1 MGYVVEKEG
10 LYHIPRGHR
19 SKCELENGN
28 RVGVKKAILNS
39 KKGLQ
44 TYPVLVARQS
54 ENQWWPTFQQWRCGS
69 VSEICVSQ
77 YRKRKRTRAI
87 AVWNARTCT
96 RNRRILVTPV
106 PLQQSINPI
115 NYHP

>member
-1 MGYVVEKEG
+1 MGCVVEKEG
-10 LYHIPRGHR
+10 LYHIPGTHR
-19 SKCELENGN
+19 PKRELENGN

-77 YRKRKRTRAI
+77 YRKRKRTRQEQG
-87 AVWNARTCT
+87 WNKLTGT
-96 RNRRILVTPV
+96 DNR
-106 PLQQSINPI
+106 
-115 NYHP
+115 